1 MHETRKPRSRNTQ
14 THLNVYYQPA
24 SRNIESASLVK
35 TRHQDI
41 CQLCAVVAMRLAHFG
56 TLLVR
61 CCTKYWPSKVR
72 CNHAQV
78 VVQVEKR
85 EARAWDGNAAESA
98 TWAQADGRSA
108 DHMLVGG
115 PYAGRQ
121 TIC

>member
-1 MHETRKPRSRNTQ
+1 
-14 THLNVYYQPA
+14 
-24 SRNIESASLVK
+24 VK

-41 CQLCAVVAMRLAHFG
+41 CQLCAGCRAASSLRPAAGSLLHEVLAVEG
-56 TLLVR
+56 AV
-61 CCTKYWPSKVR
+61 
-72 CNHAQV
+72 HAQV

-115 PYAGRQ
+115 PYAGQQ